1 MQWRLW
7 KRLCQ
12 ATQLFIQSNC
22 VSQVRHWF
30 VRAFWWDRTPVPD
43 SAVYGELNPESSS
56 RELFRG
62 ARGLSPRNHC
72 SKGQPTRCL
81 SPSKYNNLQHN
92 SKATF
97 KPISNCEGMPLHNT
111 TSRDHTLGL
120 LEEVDLNMNSC
131 AVWLAFPQS
140 QLQPYQ
146 LQQTANSLSL
156 NPVCITSYT
165 YLNRSA

>member
-43 SAVYGELNPESSS
+43 SAVYGGLNPESSS
-56 RELFRG
+56 QELFRG

-81 SPSKYNNLQHN
+81 SPSKYKIVLATWQHGNLQADFQLWRHATTQHN
-92 SKATF
+92 QSGSHPRPSWEEDASMNNCAFRLSFPPWQSKHD
-97 KPISNCEGMPLHNT
+97 KYSK
-111 TSRDHTLGL
+111 
-120 LEEVDLNMNSC
+120 
-131 AVWLAFPQS
+131 
-140 QLQPYQ
+140 LQTHYHWTQ
-146 LQQTANSLSL
+146 YA
-156 NPVCITSYT
+156 
-165 YLNRSA
+165 